1 MKEYDDLKRLGEKL
15 MWTVIKFKKESVGL
29 LKKDLKNKIGSI
41 LSFIDQRL
49 LFKNTKKINLLT

>member
-1 MKEYDDLKRLGEKL
+1 

-29 LKKDLKNKIGSI
+29 LKKDLKNKIGSD

-49 LFKNTKKINLLT
+49 LFKNTKINLLT